1 MTDAQIAY
9 ILAWVDSVIASGFR
23 AGIYCSGMPAKEGKG
38 KTVVTAD
45 DIRAQ
50 ARERRIVY
58 FVYNDACPPSMAA
71 HTRKTSCAL
80 GKRCRVRSDLAIR
93 PIATTPGIHEAMRS
107 NLQFRWKLLRAG
119 FGPGFCYSR
128 RSRFGHSRPIHRA
141 AAIEMRE
148 RRTRSDE
155 CTSESQGKNLDD
167 RFMNDAI
174 EGMQMSG
181 TTTDKEPNAL
191 EVENIVKVYRGR
203 RGGLFGEASEPVR
216 AIDGLS
222 FNVPRGT
229 IFGLLGPNGAGKTT
243 LLKILAT
250 LLQPTSG
257 HARIEGFDV
266 VEEPLEVRR
275 RISMVLQE
283 TAGEVFL
290 SVRDN
295 LMTYARFHSLAK
307 PDAERRATEIM
318 RLFDLTAEA
327 DRKVQ
332 DLSGGFRRR
341 VQVAKVFLV
350 NTPVLFL
357 DEFSTGMDPILKRA
371 VMDSLRQ
378 EAARGRTIVLD
389 DANFERGGR
398 VVRRHSDSQ

>member
-1 MTDAQIAY
+1 MTD
-9 ILAWVDSVIASGFR
+9 
-23 AGIYCSGMPAKEGKG
+23 
-38 KTVVTAD
+38 KT
-45 DIRAQ
+45 
-50 ARERRIVY
+50 
-58 FVYNDACPPSMAA
+58 P
-71 HTRKTSCAL
+71 L
-80 GKRCRVRSDLAIR
+80 
-93 PIATTPGIHEAMRS
+93 
-107 NLQFRWKLLRAG
+107 
-119 FGPGFCYSR
+119 
-128 RSRFGHSRPIHRA
+128 
-141 AAIEMRE
+141 
-148 RRTRSDE
+148 
-155 CTSESQGKNLDD
+155 
-167 RFMNDAI
+167 
-174 EGMQMSG
+174 
-181 TTTDKEPNAL
+181 AL
-191 EVENIVKVYRGR
+191 EVENIVKVYRGHR
-203 RGGLFGEASEPVR
+203 NGLFGGGSEPVR
-216 AIDGLS
+216 AIEGLS
-222 FNVPRGT
+222 FTVPRGT

-266 VEEPLEVRR
+266 VAQPVEVRR

-295 LMTYARFHSLAK
+295 LLTYARFHGLAI
-307 PDAERRATEIM
+307 PDAQRRASEIM
-318 RLFDLTAEA
+318 QLFDLTAEA

-378 EAARGRTIVLD
+378 EASRGRTIVLTTQILSEAEELCD
-389 DANFERGGR
+389 DILILNRGRQIARGDLNTLKLLSQNVYEVAITFESLPSGMKAAIAALHPIRSQITGNTLEFCVKAQEAEALEIVAALAKKGR
-398 VVRRHSDSQ
+398 VLRVEIGGASLEDIFVELTQRA